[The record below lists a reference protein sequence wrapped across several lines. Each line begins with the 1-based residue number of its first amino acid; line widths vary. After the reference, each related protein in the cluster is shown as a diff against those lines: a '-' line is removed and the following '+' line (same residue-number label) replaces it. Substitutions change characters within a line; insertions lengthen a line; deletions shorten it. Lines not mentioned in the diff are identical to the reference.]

1 MQKEILTLPENL
13 ERLKNEIYKFTK
25 EKAFLESRS
34 MVDVMKA
41 SFEYVR
47 KHYEDVDTHSQF

>member
-1 MQKEILTLPENL
+1 MQLELLTLPKNL
-13 ERLKNEIYKFTK
+13 ERLRNEIYKFTK
-25 EKAFLESRS
+25 DEAFLQSKS
-34 MVDVMKA
+34 MGDIMKA